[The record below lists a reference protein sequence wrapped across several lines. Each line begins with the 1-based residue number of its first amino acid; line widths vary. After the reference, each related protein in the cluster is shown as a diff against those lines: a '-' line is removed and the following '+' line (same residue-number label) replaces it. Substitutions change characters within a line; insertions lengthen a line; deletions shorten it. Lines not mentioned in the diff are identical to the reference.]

1 MKNTLLKK
9 KIVHLA
15 VQRSFVQLWRYLLNG
30 FGRFYKPWES
40 IFIARYA
47 KDILK
52 KIPKILAGIEPGPLR
67 WQVNLWILVYVEQ
80 IDYSWEKRFTSW
92 YTDFPLENTFTV
104 VQR

>member
-1 MKNTLLKK
+1 MILS
-9 KIVHLA
+9 H
-15 VQRSFVQLWRYLLNG
+15 
-30 FGRFYKPWES
+30 FYKPWES

-67 WQVNLWILVYVEQ
+67 WQVNLWILVCVEQ
-80 IDYSWEKRFTSW
+80 MDYSWEKGFTSW